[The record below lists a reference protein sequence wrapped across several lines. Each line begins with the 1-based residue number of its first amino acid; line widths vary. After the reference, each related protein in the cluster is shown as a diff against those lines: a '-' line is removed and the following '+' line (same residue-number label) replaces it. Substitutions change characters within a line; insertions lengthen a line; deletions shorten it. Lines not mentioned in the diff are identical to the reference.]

1 MLSNQKMFEFSDE
14 CRKEYERIKNKYS
27 PMNPFIS
34 GIERASNIRMYNPLC
49 QIRPYEQH

>member
-1 MLSNQKMFEFSDE
+1 MITNGKIFEFLYE
-14 CRKEYERIKNKYS
+14 RRKEYKRIKNKYS

-49 QIRPYEQH
+49 QIWPYEQR